1 MAAAAI
7 VKNRKIA
14 ILQGFELI
22 TVNCKSN
29 ALTTRPLRLSHKLP
43 HQCVILVHFK
53 LYDYAVYCTVR
64 ICSIIVLVNSDAI
77 SSWMGQVSKSS

>member
-7 VKNRKIA
+7 LKNRKIA

-29 ALTTRPLRLSHKLP
+29 ALTTRLLSHNLP
-43 HQCVILVHFK
+43 HQCV
-53 LYDYAVYCTVR
+53 T
-64 ICSIIVLVNSDAI
+64 CSL
-77 SSWMGQVSKSS
+77 